1 MKAKQGF
8 LLGTTALQLSSNRAF
23 YVIKTF
29 RSNTKF
35 LLSEYCYLN
44 IKLNNKAEW
53 SCFWRNEEYWVR
65 FVKIHL
71 TAMGVGRG
79 GRGSKA
85 PPGFWK
91 L

>member
-44 IKLNNKAEW
+44 IKLNNKAE
-53 SCFWRNEEYWVR
+53 
-65 FVKIHL
+65 
-71 TAMGVGRG
+71 
-79 GRGSKA
+79 
-85 PPGFWK
+85 
-91 L
+91 